1 MRALSV
7 IDAKPNAVRIPE
19 IELVQI
25 RLQMILAAVLIDAD
39 HAALENAKE
48 AFDGVCRGRAASIFA
63 VAVVDGLMVGEL
75 LAKRLVVLRFVS
87 VERAIQNDMLAN
99 DLLNS
104 PLTKSGSADS
114 VLWSRHGGES
124 AMAMGRSDAVQGD
137 LMATWA
143 EMPRSPGHAFYD
155 RLQDLLREA
164 GFDAFVEGVCKP
176 YYAPRMGAPSLPP
189 GRYFRMHMIGYF
201 EGIDSERGIAWRC
214 ADSFSLRDFLRL
226 SNREKVP
233 DHSWLSRTRSRLPH
247 EAHETVFGWVLKL
260 VAERSLVKGE
270 RIGVDGSTMEANAAL
285 RTIVRRDSSE
295 SYRAML
301 TRMAQESGIETPTAE
316 DLARFD
322 RKRKG
327 KTLSNADWK
336 SPTDP
341 DAKIAKMKDGTTHL
355 AYKPEH
361 AVDLDT
367 GVVVAAP
374 IHPADEGDTTTLLPT
389 LDAAARNLD
398 AVGLAPSE
406 DAPCVVVAD
415 KGYHAREQLKALEGG
430 VWKTRIA
437 EPEPAKGYLRWH
449 GDEAARKAVYA
460 NRVRLRS
467 DIGRETM
474 RRRGELVERSFAHIL
489 DRGGMRRAWL
499 RGRENLHKRYL
510 IHVAGFNLG
519 VLMRALYGQ
528 GTPREAA
535 ETLYALIIVL
545 RTEAALAFALI
556 ATVDGELAAIVIVAA
571 DPTRN

>member
-1 MRALSV
+1 
-7 IDAKPNAVRIPE
+7 
-19 IELVQI
+19 
-25 RLQMILAAVLIDAD
+25 
-39 HAALENAKE
+39 
-48 AFDGVCRGRAASIFA
+48 
-63 VAVVDGLMVGEL
+63 
-75 LAKRLVVLRFVS
+75 
-87 VERAIQNDMLAN
+87 
-99 DLLNS
+99 
-104 PLTKSGSADS
+104 
-114 VLWSRHGGES
+114 
-124 AMAMGRSDAVQGD
+124 MAMGRSDAVQGD
-137 LMATWA
+137 LLATWA

-214 ADSFSLRDFLRL
+214 ADSFSLRISCGCRTGRKFPTIPGW
-226 SNREKVP
+226 K
-233 DHSWLSRTRSRLPH
+233 SRTRSRLPH

-260 VAERSLVKGE
+260 VAERGLVKGE
-270 RIGVDGSTMEANAAL
+270 RIGIDGSTMEANAAL
-285 RTIVRRDSSE
+285 RTIVRRDSGE

-316 DLARFD
+316 DLARASTASA
-322 RKRKG
+322 RARRCRTPTG
-327 KTLSNADWK
+327 RG
-336 SPTDP
+336 PTDP
-341 DAKIAKMKDGTTHL
+341 DARIAKMKDGTTHL

-374 IHPADEGDTTTLLPT
+374 IHPADEGDATTLLPT
-389 LDAAARNLD
+389 LDTAARNLD
-398 AVGLAPSE
+398 EVGLAPSE

-415 KGYHAREQLKALEGG
+415 KGYHAREQLKGSRRRRVEDAHRRTRAGQGLPALA
-430 VWKTRIA
+430 WR
-437 EPEPAKGYLRWH
+437 R
-449 GDEAARKAVYA
+449 EAARKAVYA
-460 NRVRLRS
+460 NRVRLKDRIS
-467 DIGRETM
+467 GARPCASAASWSS
-474 RRRGELVERSFAHIL
+474 VSFAHIL

-519 VLMRALYGQ
+519 VLMRAIYGQ

-545 RTEAALAFALI
+545 RTEAALVFALI